1 MKKLG
6 FEVQLGLDLDQ
17 KSFASTIEDFARA
30 LDGAD
35 VGLFFYAGH
44 GLQLNDKNYLVSV
57 NARLENEFLLAAET
71 MDLTAIVRL
80 MESKAAVNLVFL
92 DACRNNPLAE
102 NLRRGLE
109 ATKRS
114 AALGR
119 GLARVEPTSRD
130 TLIAFA
136 AAPGQVAAD
145 GNDRNS
151 PFTASLLRNIPRP
164 KVEVSVMLKEVSAD
178 VRRATANAQRPQQL
192 SDMSRTF
199 YFAAEPA
206 VAEASAPAP
215 APKAPAAPAGDDR
228 ALDVAFWSAAQSA
241 NDCES
246 TRVYLQ
252 RFPNGAFVD
261 LARLAERRLCL
272 PSRQVTV
279 VEQATPA
286 PSLTPAA
293 PPAPAIPPFV
303 PPETVTETPPS
314 APVVAALPEPAAAP
328 VEAPAA
334 EADTD
339 LARNIQQEL
348 VRLGCQSGDPDGNW
362 GKATRAAIGRFN
374 RHARASL
381 DSAKPTAD
389 LMSAL
394 QTMRSGS
401 VRWRARAGRAHRV
414 TTAWR
419 SNVRA
424 AATSPSALRHGR
436 RRPRSGGRPHS
447 LRRPRRRA
455 SPSGRRNRSSP
466 ARCAS
471 RASRTPAANGAAPTI
486 RRAGRR
492 SSSVPEQ
499 GHTGRVKELE
509 RDEASRSDVRL
520 GDPIARG
527 VCSAHIPEK
536 WIPVF
541 RKDISRGTHWRCGG
555 PADRPIPDSGPSAS
569 ANTSHGHGSNRPR
582 RR

>member
-1 MKKLG
+1 MFHRLMALLSLAMTLIAAPAAHAERRVALVVGNAAYSSAASLRNPRNDANDMAETLKKLG

-17 KSFASTIEDFARA
+17 KGFATTIEDFARA

-57 NARLENEFLLAAET
+57 NARLENEFLLASET

-80 MESKAAVNLVFL
+80 MESKVAVNLVFL
-92 DACRNNPLAE
+92 DACRNNPLAD

-114 AALGR
+114 GSLGR

-145 GNDRNS
+145 GNERNS

-206 VAEASAPAP
+206 VAEAPAP
-215 APKAPAAPAGDDR
+215 APKVAAAPAGDDR

-279 VEQATPA
+279 VEQAPPALTPA
-286 PSLTPAA
+286 PAA
-293 PPAPAIPPFV
+293 PVAPAVPPFV
-303 PPETVTETPPS
+303 PPEAAAEPPQS
-314 APVVAALPEPAAAP
+314 APAVAALPEPPAIP

-334 EADTD
+334 ESNKD
-339 LARNIQQEL
+339 LALAIQQEL
-348 VRLGCQSGDPDGNW
+348 VRLGCQAGDPDGGW
-362 GKATRAAIGRFN
+362 GKAARAAIGRFN
-374 RHARASL
+374 RYAKASL
-381 DSAKPTAD
+381 DAGKPTAD

-394 QTMRSGS
+394 QNYEKRVCPLVCGRGTRAQGDSCVAIERPHGRNKAERVAAKPPHVEVRRPAAQPMRPVPS
-401 VRWRARAGRAHRV
+401 
-414 TTAWR
+414 
-419 SNVRA
+419 A
-424 AATSPSALRHGR
+424 AAPVS
-436 RRPRSGGRPHS
+436 
-447 LRRPRRRA
+447 RA
-455 SPSGRRNRSSP
+455 PKKPEFSSP
-466 ARCAS
+466 LCESRIQVAS
-471 RASRTPAANGAAPTI
+471 GKWCCTYDPPRGA
-486 RRAGRR
+486 
-492 SSSVPEQ
+492 
-499 GHTGRVKELE
+499 
-509 RDEASRSDVRL
+509 
-520 GDPIARG
+520 
-527 VCSAHIPEK
+527 
-536 WIPVF
+536 PV
-541 RKDISRGTHWRCGG
+541 IIC
-555 PADRPIPDSGPSAS
+555 P
-569 ANTSHGHGSNRPR
+569 
-582 RR
+582 

>member
-1 MKKLG
+1 MFRSMVLLSLAMTLITASAAHAERRVALVIGNAAYSNAASLRNPRNDANDMAETLKKLG

-145 GNDRNS
+145 GNVRNS

-215 APKAPAAPAGDDR
+215 AAKAAAAPAADDR

-272 PSRQVTV
+272 PGRQVTV

-286 PSLTPAA
+286 PSLTPA
-293 PPAPAIPPFV
+293 PPTAPAIPPFV

-328 VEAPAA
+328 VAA
-334 EADTD
+334 GEADTD
-339 LARNIQQEL
+339 LARNIQQQL

-374 RHARASL
+374 RHAKASL
-381 DSAKPTAD
+381 DPGKPTAD

-394 QTMRSGS
+394 QNHDKRVCPLACARGTRAQGDSC
-401 VRWRARAGRAHRV
+401 VAIERARGRNKAERV
-414 TTAWR
+414 AAR
-419 SNVRA
+419 PPQAEVRQPPA
-424 AATSPSALRHGR
+424 PPAPSVAPRITQ
-436 RRPRSGGRPHS
+436 RPQKSGF
-447 LRRPRRRA
+447 
-455 SPSGRRNRSSP
+455 SSP
-466 ARCAS
+466 LCESRIQVAS
-471 RASRTPAANGAAPTI
+471 GKWCCTY
-486 RRAGRR
+486 
-492 SSSVPEQ
+492 
-499 GHTGRVKELE
+499 
-509 RDEASRSDVRL
+509 
-520 GDPIARG
+520 DPPR
-527 VCSAHIPEK
+527 
-536 WIPVF
+536 
-541 RKDISRGTHWRCGG
+541 
-555 PADRPIPDSGPSAS
+555 GPSVIIC
-569 ANTSHGHGSNRPR
+569 P
-582 RR
+582 

>member
-1 MKKLG
+1 MFHRLMVLLGLAMTLITASAAHAERRVALVIGNAAYSSAASLRNPRNDANDMAETLKKLG

-71 MDLTAIVRL
+71 MDLTSIVRL

-119 GLARVEPTSRD
+119 GLARVDPTSRD

-206 VAEASAPAP
+206 VAEAPAP
-215 APKAPAAPAGDDR
+215 AAKAAAAPAGDDR

-241 NDCES
+241 NDCE
-246 TRVYLQ
+246 
-252 RFPNGAFVD
+252 FD
-261 LARLAERRLCL
+261 ARLPAAFPERR
-272 PSRQVTV
+272 
-279 VEQATPA
+279 
-286 PSLTPAA
+286 
-293 PPAPAIPPFV
+293 
-303 PPETVTETPPS
+303 
-314 APVVAALPEPAAAP
+314 
-328 VEAPAA
+328 
-334 EADTD
+334 
-339 LARNIQQEL
+339 
-348 VRLGCQSGDPDGNW
+348 
-362 GKATRAAIGRFN
+362 
-374 RHARASL
+374 
-381 DSAKPTAD
+381 
-389 LMSAL
+389 
-394 QTMRSGS
+394 
-401 VRWRARAGRAHRV
+401 
-414 TTAWR
+414 
-419 SNVRA
+419 
-424 AATSPSALRHGR
+424 
-436 RRPRSGGRPHS
+436 
-447 LRRPRRRA
+447 LRRPRAVGRAPPVSSEPPGHGGGAGSACAVAHACGTAGAGDPALRAAGGRDRNAGGARARGRRA
-455 SPSGRRNRSSP
+455 AG
-466 ARCAS
+466 AGRCAGRGS
-471 RASRTPAANGAAPTI
+471 RRRGRHGSGAQHPAGARPP
-486 RRAGRR
+486 RLPERR
-492 SSSVPEQ
+492 SGWKLGEGHPRGDRPVQSLRQ
-499 GHTGRVKELE
+499 GVARSGQADGRP
-509 RDEASRSDVRL
+509 DVRAAE
-520 GDPIARG
+520 P
-527 VCSAHIPEK
+527 
-536 WIPVF
+536 
-541 RKDISRGTHWRCGG
+541 
-555 PADRPIPDSGPSAS
+555 
-569 ANTSHGHGSNRPR
+569 
-582 RR
+582 

>member
-1 MKKLG
+1 MFHRLMVLVSLAMTLFTASAAHAERRVALVIGNSAYSSAASLRNPRNDATDMAETLKKLG
-6 FEVQLGLDLDQ
+6 FEVELGLDLDQ
-17 KSFASTIEDFARA
+17 KSFAATIEGFARA

-80 MESKAAVNLVFL
+80 MESKTAVNLVFL

-164 KVEVSVMLKEVSAD
+164 RVEVSVMLKEVSAD
-178 VRRATANAQRPQQL
+178 VRRATGNAQRPQQL

-206 VAEASAPAP
+206 VAEAPVP
-215 APKAPAAPAGDDR
+215 APKVAAASAGDDR

-272 PSRQVTV
+272 PGRQVTV
-279 VEQATPA
+279 VEQAA

-293 PPAPAIPPFV
+293 PPPPASLAPAAPPPPASIPPFV
-303 PPETVTETPPS
+303 PPEVVTEPVQS
-314 APVVAALPEPAAAP
+314 APVIAALPEPAAAP
-328 VEAPAA
+328 VEAG
-334 EADTD
+334 ADENGAD

-348 VRLGCQSGDPDGNW
+348 VRLGCSSSDPDGNW
-362 GKATRAAIGRFN
+362 GQATRAAIGRFN
-374 RHARASL
+374 RHAKASL
-381 DSAKPTAD
+381 DPARPTAE

-394 QTMRSGS
+394 QNHEKRVCPLACARGT
-401 VRWRARAGRAHRV
+401 RAQGDSCVAIERAHPRGRKADRVATRPPQPPVEVRRPPAAPAPARV
-414 TTAWR
+414 TQ
-419 SNVRA
+419 
-424 AATSPSALRHGR
+424 
-436 RRPRSGGRPHS
+436 RPQPQKSGF
-447 LRRPRRRA
+447 
-455 SPSGRRNRSSP
+455 SSP
-466 ARCAS
+466 LCESRIQNAS
-471 RASRTPAANGAAPTI
+471 GKWCCTY
-486 RRAGRR
+486 
-492 SSSVPEQ
+492 
-499 GHTGRVKELE
+499 
-509 RDEASRSDVRL
+509 
-520 GDPIARG
+520 DPPR
-527 VCSAHIPEK
+527 
-536 WIPVF
+536 
-541 RKDISRGTHWRCGG
+541 
-555 PADRPIPDSGPSAS
+555 GPSIIIC
-569 ANTSHGHGSNRPR
+569 P
-582 RR
+582 

>member
-1 MKKLG
+1 MFHRLMVLLGLAMTLITAPAAHAERRVALVIGNASYSSAASLRNPRNDANDMAETLKKLG

-71 MDLTAIVRL
+71 MDLTSIVRL

-206 VAEASAPAP
+206 AAEASAPAP
-215 APKAPAAPAGDDR
+215 KIATAPAGDDR

-279 VEQATPA
+279 VEQAPPA

-293 PPAPAIPPFV
+293 PSPPAPALTPAAPPAIPPFV
-303 PPETVTETPPS
+303 PPEVVTETPAAP
-314 APVVAALPEPAAAP
+314 APVIAALPEPAAPA

-334 EADTD
+334 EADAD
-339 LARNIQQEL
+339 LPRNIQQEL
-348 VRLGCQSGDPDGNW
+348 VRLGCQSGNPDGNW

-374 RHARASL
+374 RYAKASL
-381 DSAKPTAD
+381 DPGKPTAD

-394 QTMRSGS
+394 QNYEKRVCPLACGRGTRAQGDSCVAIERPRGRNKAERVAAKPPQVEVRRPAAQPMRP
-401 VRWRARAGRAHRV
+401 A
-414 TTAWR
+414 
-419 SNVRA
+419 
-424 AATSPSALRHGR
+424 PSAA
-436 RRPRSGGRPHS
+436 PVS
-447 LRRPRRRA
+447 RA
-455 SPSGRRNRSSP
+455 PKKPEFSSP
-466 ARCAS
+466 LCESRIQVAS
-471 RASRTPAANGAAPTI
+471 GKWCCTYDPPRGA
-486 RRAGRR
+486 
-492 SSSVPEQ
+492 
-499 GHTGRVKELE
+499 
-509 RDEASRSDVRL
+509 
-520 GDPIARG
+520 
-527 VCSAHIPEK
+527 
-536 WIPVF
+536 PV
-541 RKDISRGTHWRCGG
+541 IIC
-555 PADRPIPDSGPSAS
+555 P
-569 ANTSHGHGSNRPR
+569 
-582 RR
+582 